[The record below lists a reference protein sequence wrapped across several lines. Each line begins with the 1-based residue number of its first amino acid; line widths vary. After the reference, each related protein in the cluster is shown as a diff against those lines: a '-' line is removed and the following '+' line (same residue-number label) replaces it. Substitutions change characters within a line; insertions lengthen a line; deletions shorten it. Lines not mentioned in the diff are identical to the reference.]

1 MNRKV
6 LISALAALLLGL
18 VSLLA
23 LTPMQRDDHVGQ
35 AAHAQTA
42 GEHEGGHGEGGQGEG
57 GHDEGH
63 AQARAEID
71 PATARKAGIE
81 TAVAG
86 PGTLRETAT
95 LYGKTAA
102 DHASISHL
110 RARFPGPII
119 EVNAVL
125 GDSVKK
131 GQQLAVIESN
141 DSLQTY
147 PLRAPIA
154 GQVIDKQA
162 SRGEYSGDRVLFT
175 IANYDQLW
183 AELQLFPKNRALV
196 ARGQKVVIH
205 VGAHTVESTIGNI
218 SPGTDG
224 QPFAVAR
231 AAIDN
236 PEQRWTTD
244 LMVQGE
250 VVVNERRLSLVVE
263 NRALQPLRGDRVVF
277 VRDGDHFTARP
288 LQLGRSDGRVTEVL
302 GGLKAGERYVTANS
316 YVIKADIEKSGASHH
331 H

>member
-1 MNRKV
+1 M
-6 LISALAALLLGL
+6 SALVLLLGL

-23 LTPMQRDDHVGQ
+23 LAAVMRDGHAGQ
-35 AAHAQTA
+35 GARAQTA
-42 GEHEGGHGEGGQGEG
+42 GGPEHDTASEDTQHEGGHEGD
-57 GHDEGH
+57 HDEGH
-63 AQARAEID
+63 EQERVEID

-81 TAVAG
+81 TAEAG

-110 RARFPGPII
+110 RARFPGPVI
-119 EVNAVL
+119 EVNTAL
-125 GDSVKK
+125 GDTVKK

-147 PLRAPIA
+147 ALRAPIA

-162 SRGEYSGDRVLFT
+162 SRGEFSGERVLFT

-183 AELQLFPKNRALV
+183 AELQLFPQSRALV
-196 ARGQKVVIH
+196 ARGQKIIIH
-205 VGAHTVESTIGNI
+205 IGEHTLESTIGNI

-224 QPFAVAR
+224 QPFAIAR
-231 AAIDN
+231 AAIAN
-236 PEQRWTTD
+236 PEHRWTTD

-250 VVVNERRLSLVVE
+250 VVVSERRVPLVVE
-263 NRALQPLRGDRVVF
+263 NRALQPLRGDTVVF
-277 VRDGDHFTARP
+277 VRDGDHFAARP

-316 YVIKADIEKSGASHH
+316 YLIKADIEKSGASHH